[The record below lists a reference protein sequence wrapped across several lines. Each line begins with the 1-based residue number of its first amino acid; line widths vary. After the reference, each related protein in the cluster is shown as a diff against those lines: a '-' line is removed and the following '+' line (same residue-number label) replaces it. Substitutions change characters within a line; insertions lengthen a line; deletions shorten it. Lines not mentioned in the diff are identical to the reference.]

1 MEIDEFWEWFVAKI
15 ETSLSSGRDYLTG
28 YDFTVADVAYY
39 NELQNVLMITGTTID
54 DKTYPHL
61 TKWLNRIESFHCIKF
76 GNLKLREEISAVEKV
91 SDA

>member
-1 MEIDEFWEWFVAKI
+1 
-15 ETSLSSGRDYLTG
+15 
-28 YDFTVADVAYY
+28 
-39 NELQNVLMITGTTID
+39 MITGTTID